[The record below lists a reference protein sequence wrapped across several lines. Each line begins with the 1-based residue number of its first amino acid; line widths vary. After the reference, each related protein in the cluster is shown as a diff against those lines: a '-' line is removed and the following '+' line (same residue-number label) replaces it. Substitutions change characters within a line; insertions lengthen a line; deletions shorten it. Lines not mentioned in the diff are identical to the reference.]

1 MAQISVPWGRE
12 NLSIELPPHWTLLQ
26 VAQPT
31 LRSAEADWPE
41 RVALALSQPSSGLSL
56 PKLLAARRSG
66 RIVLVLEDATRHSP
80 LPQILDVVLREFRF
94 ARIPMDQVEVLF
106 ATGMHPPMTPEQA
119 AGKLAQFA
127 GELAWR
133 SNPWQDPRRY
143 VRVGQFG
150 GVDVRIERA
159 LVEADLRIVISSV
172 SPHLQAG
179 FGGGYKMFFPGCS
192 YLETIRALHRR
203 GIDRTARQL
212 VGLNEDRN
220 PMRAVID
227 QAGAALDA
235 MGGKTFALQYLL
247 DGDDLPAYV
256 AGGEVLPTYRMVAKQ
271 CAVASGIV
279 PAGPADVLITN
290 AHPRDYDLWQC
301 FKSIPNTRWAARPNG
316 VIICLA
322 RCEAGLHG
330 MNVPRRWPLGPTTM
344 RRLVRLLGPETLAGL
359 VMRLVPRLAGDAAFF
374 VRMALQALHRNRILM
389 VSPKLIEEIGQFPG
403 LPLFADVQQAV
414 EHADRLLG
422 GPDKPQRVVVYPA
435 GGATFP
441 IPTAEHVRQ

>member
-1 MAQISVPWGRE
+1 MTQLSVPWGRD
-12 NLSIELPPHWTLLQ
+12 NLSIELPSNWTLLQ
-26 VAQPT
+26 VAQPA
-31 LRSAEADWPE
+31 LRSAGKDWPE
-41 RVALALSQPSSGLSL
+41 RVAMVLGQPSSGLSL
-56 PKLLAARRSG
+56 PKLLAARRGG

-80 LPQILDVVLREFRF
+80 LPQILDLVLREFRF
-94 ARIPMDQVEVLF
+94 ARIPLDQVEVLF
-106 ATGMHPPMTPEQA
+106 ATGMHPPMSAEQA
-119 AGKLAQFA
+119 AVKLGQVGAA
-127 GELAWR
+127 LKWR
-133 SNPWQDPRRY
+133 SNPWQDRRRY
-143 VRVGQFG
+143 VRVGQFA
-150 GVDVRIERA
+150 GVDVRVERA
-159 LVEADLRIVISSV
+159 LVEADLRVVISSV

-179 FGGGYKMFFPGCS
+179 FGGGYKMFVPGCS
-192 YLETIRALHRR
+192 FLETIRCLHRL
-203 GIDRTARQL
+203 GIDRAARQL

-220 PMRAVID
+220 PMRSVID
-227 QAGAALDA
+227 RAGAALDA

-256 AGGEVLPTYRMVAKQ
+256 AAGEVLPTYRMVAKQ

-279 PAGPADVLITN
+279 PTGPADVLITN

-344 RRLVRLLGPETLAGL
+344 RRLVRLLGPEALAGL
-359 VMRLVPRLAGDAAFF
+359 VTRLVPRLAGDAAFF

-389 VSPKLIEEIGQFPG
+389 VSPRLVEEIGRFPG

-422 GPDKPQRVVVYPA
+422 GPEKPQRVVAYPA

-441 IPTAEHVRQ
+441 IPPAEPVR